1 MRKSARLRVQGGVWH
16 FFHMLVLFCRVELD
30 KFTSFDRLSKFH
42 VVFEI
47 LRFSCVNFR
56 RFRGQ
61 KWPFLDGFRAI
72 KWKVLHENTWNL
84 VETCIW
90 CCWEWKIS
98 FSLLLEEKCQKIA
111 IFRFFWP
118 FFTKTPVSQN
128 NVWVF
133 SRKTGRDRK
142 LKFGMD
148 DPCYMFLKVGDA
160 FVDICFSFWVMLDYV
175 PI

>member
-1 MRKSARLRVQGGVWH
+1 MDQIRGSGGIKGTGEFRH
-16 FFHMLVLFCRVELD
+16 FFHMMILFYRVESH
-30 KFTSFDRLSKFH
+30 KFISFDRLSKFH

-47 LRFSCVNFR
+47 LWFSCVNFR

-111 IFRFFWP
+111 IFRFFDP
-118 FFTKTPVSQN
+118 FSLKRLYLKIMSEFFPEKLEEIESWN
-128 NVWVF
+128 LVW
-133 SRKTGRDRK
+133 
-142 LKFGMD
+142 MI
-148 DPCYMFLKVGDA
+148 PA
-160 FVDICFSFWVMLDYV
+160 ICS
-175 PI
+175 